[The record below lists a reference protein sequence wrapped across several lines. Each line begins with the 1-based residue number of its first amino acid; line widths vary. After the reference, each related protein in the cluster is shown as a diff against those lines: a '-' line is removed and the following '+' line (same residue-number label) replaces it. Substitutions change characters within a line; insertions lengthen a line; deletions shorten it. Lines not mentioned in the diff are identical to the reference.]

1 MFKIDVYTELSET
14 AIVTKRNV
22 KTTVIA
28 MLSAILGSV
37 VGIMNLSVL
46 FMLKTEMISG
56 KVKERLEKQRCFQEL
71 KEKSQMLRL
80 KDTKNIKTLKCATGP
95 NQDYTISPDEIF

>member
-1 MFKIDVYTELSET
+1 MFKVEIETTISGT
-14 AIVTKRNV
+14 AIVTNRTT
-22 KTTVIA
+22 KTTIIT

-95 NQDYTISPDEIF
+95 NHYTISPDEIF